1 MASRI
6 KLDTNSVDWV
16 PAGEVWPGYRL
27 EHLPPEA
34 DAGRHGMFL
43 KVLRSPDDGGG
54 CWCALLRFAPPPGH
68 AIRVTATAAS
78 DEEVLIISG
87 GSGSFTCNPEGLR
100 HGNTLT
106 QDTTA
111 FVHYHRDPDDVIKT
125 EVIALSDLPGRPEMR
140 S

>member
-6 KLDTNSVDWV
+6 KIDTKAIDWV

-27 EHLPPEA
+27 EGLPDDSDPA
-34 DAGRHGMFL
+34 CHGIFL
-43 KVLRSPDDGGG
+43 EVLRRPEDGGG
-54 CWCALLRFAPPPGH
+54 CALLRFVPPPGH

-78 DEEVLIISG
+78 DEEVLMLTEG
-87 GSGSFTCNPEGLR
+87 QGTFTCNPEGLR

-111 FVHYHRDPDDVIKT
+111 FVHYHRDPDDVIRT
-125 EVIALSDLPGRPEMR
+125 ELVALSEPSRA
-140 S
+140 